1 MVFVSS
7 TDAYQSRIDA
17 ETTILKR
24 RDPVVYS
31 GAGDAPAGGLS
42 QHQLRSYQKNGF
54 VLLKGLFSEAQAA
67 LFLAEANR
75 LCADPAIRAREEA
88 VAEPGGEQV
97 RSVFRVHRLSA
108 LYRRL
113 ACDARLVRVAEQILG
128 SQVYIHQSRVNLKS
142 GFFGKEFYWH
152 SDFETWH
159 VEDGMPRM
167 RALSCTVL
175 LTENNEFNGPLML
188 MPGSHMDFISCV
200 GQTPAE
206 HYKQSLRKQEY
217 GIADPAA
224 LGFLCDK
231 GGLQSMKGP
240 AGSVV
245 FFDCNTMHGSNSN
258 ISPYPRANLFMVY
271 NSVENRLQPPRGGL
285 APRPEFV
292 AAREDC
298 EPLPAIESDYADAAA
313 G

>member
-1 MVFVSS
+1 MVLVTSPD
-7 TDAYQSRIDA
+7 TYQSRIDT
-17 ETTILKR
+17 ETTILAR
-24 RDPVVYS
+24 QDPIVYS
-31 GAGDAPAGGLS
+31 EAGPAGSPGLS
-42 QHQLRSYQKNGF
+42 QHQLKSYQKNGF
-54 VLLKGLFSEAQAA
+54 VLMKGLFSEAEAA
-67 LFLAEANR
+67 VFLAEANR
-75 LCADPAIRAREEA
+75 MCADPDIGSLPEAI
-88 VAEPGGEQV
+88 AEPGGTEV
-97 RSVFRVHRLSA
+97 RSVFRVHRLNE
-108 LYRRL
+108 LYRKL
-113 ACDARLVRVAEQILG
+113 SCDARLVGIAQQILG
-128 SQVYIHQSRVNLKS
+128 SEVYIHQSRVNLKT

-175 LTENNEFNGPLML
+175 LTENNEYNGPLML
-188 MPGSHMDFISCV
+188 MPGSHKHFISCV
-200 GQTPAE
+200 GQTPDD

-224 LGFLCDK
+224 LKFLADR

-271 NSVENRLQPPRGGL
+271 NSVENRLQDPPGGL
-285 APRPEFV
+285 KPRPEFI

-298 EPLPAIESDYADAAA
+298 EATVPLEHDYSV
-313 G
+313 GS